1 MESTNGEPV
10 TLTFIT
16 YFLQSYHNTDWV
28 EISNGSTTQ
37 SYYYSNSIPSPV
49 TGNSITVKFISGN
62 YAITDSRFHG
72 FLAVVCCSVDITTD
86 VTGEFCSRIGSF
98 ACCILTYQGRLCHM
112 FANLTCILSI
122 VLSTVMS
129 ECCICLFSS
138 YNDTDIQYF
147 FMMIVIFPLTCI
159 VQELE

>member
-16 YFLQSYHNTDWV
+16 YDLQSYHNSDWV

-37 SYYYSNSIPSPV
+37 RYYYSNSLPSPV

-62 YAITDSRFHG
+62 YVIGHAG

-86 VTGEFCSRIGSF
+86 VTGEFCCG
-98 ACCILTYQGRLCHM
+98 
-112 FANLTCILSI
+112 
-122 VLSTVMS
+122 
-129 ECCICLFSS
+129 
-138 YNDTDIQYF
+138 
-147 FMMIVIFPLTCI
+147 
-159 VQELE
+159 LEASLAAF

>member
-16 YFLQSYHNTDWV
+16 YDLQSYHNSDWV

-37 SYYYSNSIPSPV
+37 RYYSSNSLPSPV

-62 YAITDSRFHG
+62 YAITDYRVHG

-86 VTGEFCSRIGSF
+86 VTGEFCSG
-98 ACCILTYQGRLCHM
+98 
-112 FANLTCILSI
+112 
-122 VLSTVMS
+122 
-129 ECCICLFSS
+129 
-138 YNDTDIQYF
+138 
-147 FMMIVIFPLTCI
+147 
-159 VQELE
+159 LEASLAAF